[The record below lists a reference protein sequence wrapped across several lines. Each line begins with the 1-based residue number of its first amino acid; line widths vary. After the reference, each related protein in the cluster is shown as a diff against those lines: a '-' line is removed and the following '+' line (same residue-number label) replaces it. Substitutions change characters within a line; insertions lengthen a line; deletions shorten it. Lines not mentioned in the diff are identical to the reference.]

1 MSPASNRKRYAVIT
15 ADVVGSRKIESFRP
29 KRDRRLSAVSRF
41 HLAQKLILSPY
52 TITAWD
58 EFQVILREPEYA
70 PRVIFDLRRLFYP
83 FELWIA
89 VGIGS
94 VSEPNRIPVNQ
105 YAGGQAFE
113 RARKA
118 ADRLKSGSPKYRM
131 LTSLESGKD
140 LFDSIANAIYRLQD
154 TLLER
159 TTAKQWA
166 TINMQIQTARQDAT
180 ARKLALDISTVS
192 RNLRRGYYWQL
203 TETVNVMERIIQAYF

>member
-1 MSPASNRKRYAVIT
+1 MPPASNRTCYAVIT
-15 ADVVGSRKIESFRP
+15 ADFVGSRKIESFRP
-29 KRDRRLSAVSRF
+29 KRDRRLSAVSRL
-41 HLAQKLILSPY
+41 HLAQKLIMSPY
-52 TITAWD
+52 TNTAWD

-94 VSEPNRIPVNQ
+94 VSEPNRKPVNQ
-105 YAGGQAFE
+105 YAGGPAFE

-131 LTSLESGKD
+131 LTSFESGKD

-166 TINMQIQTARQDAT
+166 TINMQMLTARQDTT

-203 TETVNVMERIIQAYF
+203 TETVDVMERIIQAYF

>member
-1 MSPASNRKRYAVIT
+1 
-15 ADVVGSRKIESFRP
+15 
-29 KRDRRLSAVSRF
+29 
-41 HLAQKLILSPY
+41 
-52 TITAWD
+52 
-58 EFQVILREPEYA
+58 
-70 PRVIFDLRRLFYP
+70 
-83 FELWIA
+83 
-89 VGIGS
+89 
-94 VSEPNRIPVNQ
+94 
-105 YAGGQAFE
+105 
-113 RARKA
+113 
-118 ADRLKSGSPKYRM
+118 M
-131 LTSLESGKD
+131 LTSFESGKD

>member
-105 YAGGQAFE
+105 YAGGQA
-113 RARKA
+113 
-118 ADRLKSGSPKYRM
+118 L
-131 LTSLESGKD
+131 SL
-140 LFDSIANAIYRLQD
+140 IH
-154 TLLER
+154 
-159 TTAKQWA
+159 
-166 TINMQIQTARQDAT
+166 
-180 ARKLALDISTVS
+180 ISTVS
-192 RNLRRGYYWQL
+192 PSATTTYTL
-203 TETVNVMERIIQAYF
+203 TATNATGSVTATAKVTVTASGAPLALSLIHI